1 MRKFLL
7 RFIILAI
14 LFFVF
19 FELTFSQSSSFLDY
33 SFGNNGIITT
43 AVGNADDGINAIEIQ
58 SDGKIVTAGYSY
70 DGSGEKITV
79 ARYLDNGALDLSF
92 NSTGVLAICIN
103 GFNDVGKDLVIQ
115 QDGKIVVAGYTF
127 NGYNDDFAIVR
138 LNMDGSIDSSFSH
151 NGHFVFPFGDANDR
165 CTSIISLN
173 DGSFIAAGSTYN
185 GYNHDLALVK
195 LTSNGFLDSSF
206 GDNGIITLDLS
217 TDEYIESIALQPDG
231 KLLVAGNYIDGIH
244 QQFFLVRFTLN
255 GQLDLEYDYNGIKM
269 ITNTYNHKIYSLVI
283 QNDNKAVVGGFK
295 WRDDD
300 YSMML
305 QRFDSEGDTD
315 PSFGNIDNGI
325 FNEMNFISNIQD
337 LKIMTDGSIISA
349 GNIFSGSSTNVFVVR
364 FSISGTID
372 KNFGDNGILIT
383 NVNQGNDNV
392 NALAIQD
399 NGKIILAGNSF
410 TGNNYDF
417 MLLRYSSL
425 LTSRESNSLN
435 SNSDMIHVYPDGNNI
450 NIFIDKIHFER
461 GIARIYDLKG
471 SLVSESKLLPFAENK
486 IPING
491 FQKLV
496 ILQIELD
503 YESYVRKVILN

>member
-1 MRKFLL
+1 
-7 RFIILAI
+7 
-14 LFFVF
+14 
-19 FELTFSQSSSFLDY
+19 
-33 SFGNNGIITT
+33 
-43 AVGNADDGINAIEIQ
+43 
-58 SDGKIVTAGYSY
+58 
-70 DGSGEKITV
+70 
-79 ARYLDNGALDLSF
+79 
-92 NSTGVLAICIN
+92 
-103 GFNDVGKDLVIQ
+103 
-115 QDGKIVVAGYTF
+115 
-127 NGYNDDFAIVR
+127 
-138 LNMDGSIDSSFSH
+138 
-151 NGHFVFPFGDANDR
+151 
-165 CTSIISLN
+165 
-173 DGSFIAAGSTYN
+173 
-185 GYNHDLALVK
+185 
-195 LTSNGFLDSSF
+195 
-206 GDNGIITLDLS
+206 
-217 TDEYIESIALQPDG
+217 
-231 KLLVAGNYIDGIH
+231 
-244 QQFFLVRFTLN
+244 
-255 GQLDLEYDYNGIKM
+255 
-269 ITNTYNHKIYSLVI
+269 
-283 QNDNKAVVGGFK
+283 
-295 WRDDD
+295 
-300 YSMML
+300 
-305 QRFDSEGDTD
+305 
-315 PSFGNIDNGI
+315 
-325 FNEMNFISNIQD
+325 
-337 LKIMTDGSIISA
+337 MTDGSIISA